1 MKYYLAPLE
10 GITGYTYRNAYHNCF
25 TDFDKY
31 FLPFIAP
38 HDNRSFNA
46 KEKNDLMPEHNQG
59 MHVVPQVLTK
69 SAKDFK
75 RIANDL
81 RAFGYSEI
89 NLNLGCPSGTVVA
102 KGRGSGFLAY
112 PEELN
117 AFLDEVFSK
126 ADIKISLKTRV
137 GKDSYEEWE
146 ELLEIYNQYPVEEL
160 IVHPRIQKDFYK
172 SKPNMA
178 TFAWAAEHS
187 TNKICY
193 NGDLFTLEDY
203 TEFTKA
209 YPNIELTMFGRGVLK
224 NPGLLGELKGQERI
238 DKERLLAFHDRIY
251 QDYTNL
257 FSGDRNVLFKMKE
270 IWSYQIQLF
279 ADAEKYAKK
288 IHKVQH
294 AADYEAIV
302 RELFA
307 NVPLR

>member
-10 GITGYTYRNAYHNCF
+10 GITGYIYRNAYHDCF
-25 TDFDKY
+25 IDFDKY

-46 KEKNDLMPEHNQG
+46 KEKNDLIPEHNQG

-69 SAKDFK
+69 SAKDFI

-81 RAFGYSEI
+81 RAFGYTEM

-102 KGRGSGFLAY
+102 KGRGSGFLSN
-112 PEELN
+112 PQELD
-117 AFLDEVFSK
+117 AFLEEVFTK
-126 ADIKISLKTRV
+126 TDMKISLKTRV

-146 ELLEIYNQYPVEEL
+146 ELLNIYNQYPLEEL

-172 SKPNMA
+172 NKPNMEA
-178 TFAWAAEHS
+178 FAWAVEHS
-187 TNKICY
+187 TNRLCY
-193 NGDLFTLEDY
+193 NGDLCTLEDY
-203 TEFTKA
+203 NEFIKL
-209 YPNIELTMFGRGVLK
+209 YPGIELTMFGRGVLK
-224 NPGLLGELKGQERI
+224 NPGLIGELKGEKRI
-238 DKERLLAFHDRIY
+238 DKEKLLEFHNRIY
-251 QDYTNL
+251 QDYTKL

-279 ADAEKYAKK
+279 QNAEKYGKK

-294 AADYEAIV
+294 ATDYEAIV

-307 NVPLR
+307 NIPLR